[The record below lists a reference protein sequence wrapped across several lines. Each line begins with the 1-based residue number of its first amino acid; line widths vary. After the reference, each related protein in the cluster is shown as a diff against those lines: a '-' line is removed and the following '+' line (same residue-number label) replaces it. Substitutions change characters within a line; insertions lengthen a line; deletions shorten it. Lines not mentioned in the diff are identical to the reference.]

1 MMLLF
6 CFSSRGGMW
15 GYFAQSCLDTHFSK
29 ADFTVEA
36 LLDEDNIIND
46 VKMNQNKFADL

>member
-1 MMLLF
+1 MISF
-6 CFSSRGGMW
+6 YYRGGMW
-15 GYFAQSCLDTHFSK
+15 GYFAQSCLDTLFAK
-29 ADFTVEA
+29 ADFKVEE